1 MIWQNVLREIL
12 HLTMEYHQVKD
23 LNIARLNPS
32 SLILDDKHKMEK
44 EAIEKIVNLLPSEAQ
59 RDEVMSLYLEYENKS
74 TPEAWWVWLLQSL
87 IDFLA
92 E

>member
-1 MIWQNVLREIL
+1 
-12 HLTMEYHQVKD
+12 MEYHQVKD
-23 LNIARLNPS
+23 LIIARLNPS

-74 TPEAWWVWLLQSL
+74 TPEAW
-87 IDFLA
+87 
-92 E
+92 